1 MADIEMSDQY
11 HPVDDED
18 TIMHDASMLPADESE
33 LGVMDSSY
41 DPMDISP
48 LSMRNPSPVG
58 AQPKGTVLGHLP
70 NPSAVA
76 SGLDQNYA
84 VPAFPNYGAQPK
96 GTVLGHLPNPSA
108 IASGLGQN
116 DAAPAV
122 PKYNGRGFSHN
133 ITRSPVI
140 RVTRRFSP
148 KSPIHNPYLTTIN
161 PAKSVLRPL
170 HLQNQTPVKDPL
182 ERMKRMFRPPDK
194 GLVMVNSSEQISEKK
209 IDQVPEIKI
218 SEPSSE
224 DKSAAQSSNDKTT
237 LHLNVKETPSDF
249 QFPFRV
255 HEPEASRKRCYNDGP
270 AHPCNYQ
277 VPEVAGHI
285 NTKYRRVSINDFPV
299 SAMKA
304 NDKQKP
310 AESLHTPP
318 THDRAASD
326 RVTDEHMSAQNG
338 HRVPSI
344 TTPHHIPGAWPES
357 SPVYDPLY
365 ATVEDVMMTGAITTV
380 QDDIVMTDE
389 NENPKTKI
397 NNMAIDS
404 MEIDERNQAT
414 QNMDIDQNEAPLGEQ
429 NANFWRGYWH
439 GYWQAAYQGTTK
451 AVGTLLNFVRDTFSS
466 SPSFGPV
473 VDQTFSIFRRRHRT
487 SPERRRGSRESSPTH
502 QHSPTRASLRSLPE
516 EQRHKIRC
524 HKWRS
529 DRRSAGPVELPFP
542 ELHIEYPQS
551 PASID
556 SSSPNKDQK
565 MPGAISS
572 KRAKNP
578 KFTHRQKEK
587 RSHRHRHGRSSSKH
601 DSRNAKGNRSSMYG
615 VHKQPATASTHP
627 SQAWVQPMSPNV
639 HRRVFF
645 AHTPPRRYPE
655 LAEKERQYA
664 AWRNGLGEKRRK
676 EKELEAQIQEAARAA
691 AAVRKE
697 ATGRAGDQRTSKEK
711 EVLQEN
717 QKTQKNQQKQEK
729 QEKKKSRKVH
739 FPESPNLATEIAPHL
754 RPAASETKLDE
765 EQKENIVPTTEES
778 EKGPEVTVENVAEAA
793 VIDEAPP
800 DTASESETDEDPW
813 LRLDTPFGRP
823 VSAVRL
829 FYPDPQPLPAG
840 RTESIYASEWREMEE
855 EEKRKQRQTRIR
867 PDGPAVRPLS
877 EAWERKVSELRR
889 LPPSRKVATT
899 LNGDPLSQKDLV
911 TCYTPMAW
919 LNDEVINSYLAI
931 IIEYLR
937 RTHNNAGRHD
947 KPRFHAFNSFFFA
960 NLRDKGYESVR
971 RWASRAKIGGESLL
985 DVDTVFVPVHH
996 NSHWTLIVVKP
1007 MAKTIEHF
1015 DSLGPPSRSHIAVI
1029 KSWLR
1034 EELGP
1039 KFRGDEWTALPS
1051 QSPQQNNGSDCGAFL
1066 LSTAKSVAIGL
1077 EPMSYGATDVPLLR
1091 RRIVAELMA
1100 GRLEGEFDPAHGGE
1114 VLL

>member
-1 MADIEMSDQY
+1 MSDQY

-48 LSMRNPSPVG
+48 LPMRNRSPVG
-58 AQPKGTVLGHLP
+58 AQPKGTVPGHLT

-76 SGLDQNYA
+76 SG
-84 VPAFPNYGAQPK
+84 
-96 GTVLGHLPNPSA
+96 T
-108 IASGLGQN
+108 GQN
-116 DAAPAV
+116 DAAPAF
-122 PKYNGRGFSHN
+122 PKYNGRGFFQN
-133 ITRSPVI
+133 LTRSPVI

-148 KSPIHNPYLTTIN
+148 RSPIHNPYLTTID

-182 ERMKRMFRPPDK
+182 ERMKRMFRPRDK
-194 GLVMVNSSEQISEKK
+194 GLVMGNSSEQLSEKK
-209 IDQVPEIKI
+209 IEQVPQIKI
-218 SEPSSE
+218 SEPSTE
-224 DKSAAQSSNDKTT
+224 DKPAAQSSKDATT
-237 LHLNVKETPSDF
+237 LHLNVKETSCSF

-255 HEPEASRKRCYNDGP
+255 HEPEASRKRCYNEGP

-299 SAMKA
+299 SAIKA
-304 NDKQKP
+304 NDKQKSATPTTAPNEP
-310 AESLHTPP
+310 APLSARNESPHSPP
-318 THDRAASD
+318 THDHHAASD
-326 RVTDEHMSAQNG
+326 RITDAHAQNG
-338 HRVPSI
+338 HRASTI
-344 TTPHHIPGAWPES
+344 TTPYHMPGAWPES
-357 SPVYDPLY
+357 FPVCDDPLY
-365 ATVEDVMMTGAITTV
+365 ATVEDAMMTGAITTV
-380 QDDIVMTDE
+380 QDDIIMTDE
-389 NENPKTKI
+389 NENPKTKV

-414 QNMDIDQNEAPLGEQ
+414 QNMDLDQNEAPLLEQ
-429 NANFWRGYWH
+429 NANIWH

-466 SPSFGPV
+466 APSFGPV
-473 VDQTFSIFRRRHRT
+473 VDQTFSIFRRRRRA
-487 SPERRRGSRESSPTH
+487 SPEHRRASRESSPSH

-529 DRRSAGPVELPFP
+529 DRGLAGPVALPFP
-542 ELHIEYPQS
+542 KLHIDYPQS

-556 SSSPNKDQK
+556 SSSNNYQK
-565 MPGAISS
+565 MSGAMSP
-572 KRAKNP
+572 KQAKNP
-578 KFTHRQKEK
+578 KFTHKQKGK
-587 RSHRHRHGRSSSKH
+587 RMHRNRHERSSSKH
-601 DSRNAKGNRSSMYG
+601 DSRNAKGKRSSMYG
-615 VHKQPATASTHP
+615 VHKRSGRATPHKQPAAASTQP

-691 AAVRKE
+691 AAVRQE
-697 ATGRAGDQRTSKEK
+697 ATGPANDKRTLNEKEAIKEK
-711 EVLQEN
+711 QEN
-717 QKTQKNQQKQEK
+717 QEK
-729 QEKKKSRKVH
+729 QEQKKGRKVH
-739 FPESPNLATEIAPHL
+739 FAESPKLPTEIAPHL
-754 RPAASETKLDE
+754 RSGALQTKPDE
-765 EQKENIVPTTEES
+765 AQKENIAPTTEET
-778 EKGPEVTVENVAEAA
+778 EKAPEVIVENVPEVA
-793 VIDEAPP
+793 VANEAPP

-813 LRLDTPFGRP
+813 LRLETPFGRP

-877 EAWERKVSELRR
+877 EVWEDKVSELRR

-899 LNGDPLSQKDLV
+899 LNGDPLSQKDLA

-919 LNDEVINSYLAI
+919 LNDEVINSYLAL

-960 NLRDKGYESVR
+960 NMRDKGYESVR

-985 DVDTVFVPVHH
+985 NVDTVFVPVHH

-1066 LSTAKSVAIGL
+1066 LSTAKAVAIGL